1 MSVKFCPKCGSELE
15 PNTSFCASC
24 GADLR
29 TKKVEPSP
37 TSKTVYQP
45 AAKITQGNV
54 EYANFISRLLAII
67 IDGII
72 ITIIGSLLSLAIFV
86 PWVPFNIFNPFEG
99 GFWTF
104 SFPFDWVIGFFYFW
118 LLEGYNDGQTV
129 GKKALN
135 IRTVDEKT
143 LGTSTSS
150 KYALNNI
157 LKPSGFIIL
166 DLIIG
171 IIKNSGDP
179 KGRLRI
185 MQYVSETVVIS
196 TK

>member
-1 MSVKFCPKCGSELE
+1 MTLKFCPKCGSELE
-15 PNTSFCASC
+15 SNTSFCASC

-29 TKKVEPSP
+29 SKRVEYEA
-37 TSKTVYQP
+37 TAKTVIQP
-45 AAKITQGNV
+45 VVKITHGNI
-54 EYANFISRLLAII
+54 EYATLISRLLALI

-72 ITIIGSLLSLAIFV
+72 IAIIGSLLSLAIFV
-86 PWVPFNIFNPFEG
+86 PWIPFNIFNPFEG
-99 GFWTF
+99 GFWAL

-118 LLEGYNDGQTV
+118 ILEAYNDGQTV

-150 KYALNNI
+150 KYAMNNI

-171 IIKNSGDP
+171 IIKNSGDS